1 MAKKIFRSKE
11 LKLAFNVLNE
21 AGVKLNNQ
29 DFNIV
34 KLKIKEVLD
43 EDPKIIKKLFSDGIS
58 PYQWAYSAIANVTGD
73 LLESGQFHIYR
84 EVLNPLGPGKNLLK
98 LYDSAVDELVKMS
111 VVDSDTA
118 NIEKKALRKNI
129 RNVG

>member
-11 LKLAFNVLNE
+11 VKVAFNVLDE
-21 AGVKLNNQ
+21 AGVKLNNP

-34 KLKIKEVLD
+34 ELKIKQVLN
-43 EDPKIIKKLFSDGIS
+43 EDPKGIEKLFSHGTS

-73 LLESGQFHIYR
+73 LLESGQFHLYR
-84 EVLNPLGPGKNLLK
+84 AVLNPMGPGKNLLK

-129 RNVG
+129 RSVG